1 MVFGFVSGLSQRT
14 DSEAYLTERS
24 QRAMFPWIPCKRGSS
39 PLAKGKDG
47 LCCPGALVLNLF
59 TPHHVFTRQETITI
73 KSDPFRA

>member
-1 MVFGFVSGLSQRT
+1 MGDTKIRGYICGLWFVSGLSQRT

-59 TPHHVFTRQETITI
+59 TPHHVH
-73 KSDPFRA
+73 